1 MYIKNP
7 LIIKNAQLLS
17 HMPCGNEFL
26 QNKWNY
32 LQNLMSIDPV
42 SLSETDR
49 INLLEERILNGDF
62 KLYVQIVSEGK
73 FKFDLVHDVI
83 ASFFLDL
90 LFLKNSKSMLSLGPR
105 HGKSAL
111 MTWLLTYTFAL
122 NNGQQNGLYATYGKS
137 LTVLFGRDIRDTFL
151 NPVFLKLFPESKLSQ
166 TSRGAMDFATNN
178 GGKFAGVSVGASCTG
193 KGAGI
198 MSEHAFPGGLIV
210 DDGVKDMKSALSET
224 SMASLAQW
232 YSSEMS
238 TRGNKYHFKLITAT
252 RYSLNDLHANLLGEY
267 DEYTNTYQNQYTESN
282 PDGWRYLNIPARCGN
297 EETDPLN
304 RKLGEAAWPAVFN
317 EEYLIN
323 AEKEKGAFTFAALYM
338 GNPQPKDG
346 GVFKEKWLSWCD
358 SKEVPRL
365 SHVYVALDPSFGV
378 LRDESVFTVCGVS
391 AKTDELYILEQSG
404 DSSWEFP
411 ELIKE
416 SNRLSRQYNPLFFLV
431 ESTASGKPLMQHF
444 KRQSKTNINPI
455 IMKAYP
461 EKGTPLKNKQ
471 QKVSQVLPV
480 FIDDKVI
487 CVRNESWNYKLFQQV
502 RQFPFGAHDDRLDS
516 LCIGVEYWILNLRKK
531 SSKSETII
539 NNGTDANN
547 PKKPASI
554 IELINES
561 KSVSTYSNALQ
572 YNDTTP
578 TFNW

>member
-1 MYIKNP
+1 MT
-7 LIIKNAQLLS
+7 
-17 HMPCGNEFL
+17 HRPCGNEFL

-32 LQNLMSIDPV
+32 LQQLMAIDPM
-42 SLSETDR
+42 SLSEVDR

-62 KLYVQIVSEGK
+62 KLYVQITSEGK

-83 ASFFLDL
+83 ASFFIDL
-90 LFLKNSKSMLSLGPR
+90 LFLKNNKSMLSLGPR

-111 MTWLLTYTFAL
+111 MTWLITYTFAL
-122 NNGQQNGLYATYGKS
+122 NNGKQNGLYATYGKS

-151 NPVFLKLFPESKLSQ
+151 NPVFLKLFPDSKLSI

-198 MSEHAFPGGLIV
+198 MDDNSFPGGLIV

-224 SMASLAQW
+224 SMSSLAQW

-267 DEYTNTYQNQYTESN
+267 DEYTNSYQNQYNEATN

-297 EETDPLN
+297 EETDPLG
-304 RKLGEAAWPAVFN
+304 RKLGAAAWPSVFN

-358 SKEVPRL
+358 EREVPKL
-365 SHVYVALDPSFGV
+365 SHIYVSLDPSFGV
-378 LRDESVFTVCGVS
+378 LRDESVFTVFGVS
-391 AKTDELYILEQSG
+391 AKTDELYVLEQSG

-411 ELIKE
+411 DLVKE
-416 SNRLSRQYNPLFFLV
+416 SQRLASKYLPLFFLV
-431 ESTASGKPLMQHF
+431 EGTASGKPLMQHF
-444 KRQSKTNINPI
+444 KRQSNTVNGIKVN
-455 IMKAYP
+455 MKSYP

-487 CVRNESWNYKLFQQV
+487 CVRNEDWNYKLFQQV

-516 LCIGVEYWILNLRKK
+516 LCIGVEYWIMNLRKNRGTIDTVGNVKDSNK
-531 SSKSETII
+531 S
-539 NNGTDANN
+539 
-547 PKKPASI
+547 ASI
-554 IELINES
+554 IDLINES
-561 KSVSTYSNALQ
+561 KSINKQSDSLK
-572 YNDTTP
+572 YNDITP